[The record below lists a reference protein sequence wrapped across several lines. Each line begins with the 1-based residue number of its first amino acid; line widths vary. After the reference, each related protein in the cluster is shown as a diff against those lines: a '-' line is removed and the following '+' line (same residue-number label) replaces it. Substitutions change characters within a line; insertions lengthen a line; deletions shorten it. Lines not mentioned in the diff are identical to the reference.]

1 MSLTNQPRLFLM
13 SELIIDMEN
22 PVKQVYKKDILMYAG
37 IEVRL
42 TKRKEFELIC
52 PMSKRI
58 YHFRSDTAGDW
69 VNTINEVIST
79 L

>member
-1 MSLTNQPRLFLM
+1 M
-13 SELIIDMEN
+13 
-22 PVKQVYKKDILMYAG
+22 YKKDILLYSD

-52 PMSKRI
+52 KMSKRI
-58 YHFRSDTAGDW
+58 YHFRSDAAGDW
-69 VNTINEVIST
+69 VNSINEVIST